1 MGDYMLAGHGL
12 TTVATFLIGL
22 NIFLVATCL
31 SCIFFIT
38 ICHDDSHAVQKKDL
52 EKASLLT
59 EDSEDVHSESY
70 EDPQVRT

>member
-1 MGDYMLAGHGL
+1 MGDYLLSGHGL

-22 NIFLVATCL
+22 NIALVATCL

-38 ICHDDSHAVQKKDL
+38 ICHDNSHADQQKDL
-52 EKASLLT
+52 EKASIMT
-59 EDSEDVHSESY
+59 EDSKNLLSERF